1 MMNAMAGS
9 GALVGA
15 LLFLL
20 MSQYIQRTLRLMI
33 VLCVIGGCACLAFAF
48 VPDIRIALPVLAVL
62 GVCTVLPLAMTNTAI
77 QVMTPEEMRGRV
89 LSIRVMI
96 TFGLAPFGSL
106 LAGWV
111 AQVVGAQLTLAL
123 SGALCTLIA
132 LLIAVIHV
140 QRRIEF
146 S

>member
-1 MMNAMAGS
+1 
-9 GALVGA
+9 
-15 LLFLL
+15 
-20 MSQYIQRTLRLMI
+20 MI